1 MGENRS
7 KIETTQDYIRTTYIS
22 NIYIFLKA
30 ISNCILENLDIIKMA
45 QKIGTYFKTFIL
57 TLCIIF
63 ILIKPNKTYGKFFV
77 EFKIR
82 TLVSFS
88 ESFKKHYF
96 HQ

>member
-1 MGENRS
+1 V
-7 KIETTQDYIRTTYIS
+7 KIDLRLTSYSNIS
-22 NIYIFLKA
+22 NIFIFKA
-30 ISNCILENLDIIKMA
+30 ISNCILDNLDIIKMA

-88 ESFKKHYF
+88 ES
-96 HQ
+96 